1 MKIIALGLTL
11 FCLTC
16 INVNIVYAL
25 DDIIID
31 NGDLGTSFTGT
42 WQVSED
48 ENPYGTDYLYSQY
61 GATYTW
67 HAD

>member
-11 FCLTC
+11 FCLIC

-31 NGDLGTSFTGT
+31 NSDLGTSFTGT
-42 WQVSED
+42 WQVFEG
-48 ENPYGTDYLYSQY
+48 ENSYENDFLYSIDG
-61 GATYTW
+61 GATYT
-67 HAD
+67 